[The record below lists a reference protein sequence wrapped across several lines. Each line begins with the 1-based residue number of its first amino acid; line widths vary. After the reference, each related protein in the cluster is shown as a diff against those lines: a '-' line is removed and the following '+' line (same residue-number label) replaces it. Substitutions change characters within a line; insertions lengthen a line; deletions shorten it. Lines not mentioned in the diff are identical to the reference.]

1 MIKFNIKKYD
11 YVDSKITGE
20 VQRFR
25 INAPNEKSTF
35 PAGKG
40 KWGLLDWRG
49 EVLVEAIYDKIN
61 PFKEHLALTK
71 KGKKYGYLDDR
82 GKIAINFIYD
92 NATDFKNGIALV
104 EKSGISFYID
114 YLGEKIKKPKFK
126 NEDENKAEI
135 ISFKPLWY
143 KKQVSSVKFKT
154 KAAAISTEENETLK
168 KFFDLADTHFKNIT
182 AGETSLSNVKEF
194 PVKLSRSKDLAI
206 ISIPMAKE
214 ARDWLLT
221 KAKKTDINVVLEIAQ
236 KIKDT
241 KQFNL
246 HPWFKNED
254 AVYIVNETDKNWEE
268 LEENEKNNADVGSS
282 WPKNINFRNPYYFSM
297 NDEYLFCFQR

>member
-114 YLGEKIKKPKFK
+114 YLGEKIKKSKFK

-135 ISFKPLWY
+135 INFKPLWY

-154 KAAAISTEENETLK
+154 KAATIPDEIT
-168 KFFDLADTHFKNIT
+168 KFFDLAHEYFKT
-182 AGETSLSNVKEF
+182 KEAGKNSLKAEEF
-194 PVKLSRSKDLAI
+194 PIKLSRSKDFAM
-206 ISIPMAKE
+206 ISIPMAKD

-221 KAKKTDINVVLEIAQ
+221 KAKTTDINVVLAMAK
-236 KIKDT
+236 KINRPAD
-241 KQFNL
+241 FDAY
-246 HPWFKNED
+246 PWFKNED
-254 AVYIVNETDKNWEE
+254 AAYIVNQTDKNWEE
-268 LEENEKNNADVGSS
+268 LEENERNNANVGSG
-282 WPKNINFRNPYYFSM
+282 WPKNINFRNPYYFSVT
-297 NDEYLFCFQR
+297 NEYLFCFQR

>member
-82 GKIAINFIYD
+82 GRIAINFIYD
-92 NATDFKNGIALV
+92 NATDFKNGVALV
-104 EKSGISFYID
+104 EKSGTSFYID

-135 ISFKPLWY
+135 INFKPLWY

-154 KAAAISTEENETLK
+154 KTATIPDEITNFFKLAHEYFETK
-168 KFFDLADTHFKNIT
+168 KTGA
-182 AGETSLSNVKEF
+182 TSLSSVEKF
-194 PVKLSRSKDLAI
+194 PIKLSVSPNFRI
-206 ISIPMAKE
+206 IFLDGDDSSELRETDKNVILEMAKE
-214 ARDWLLT
+214 
-221 KAKKTDINVVLEIAQ
+221 INSLADFD
-236 KIKDT
+236 KY
-241 KQFNL
+241 
-246 HPWFKNED
+246 PWFKNEG
-254 AVYIVNETDKNWEE
+254 AVYIGNEYNYDLEE
-268 LEENEKNNADVGSS
+268 LEEDEKNNVNVGSIF
-282 WPKNINFRNPYYFSM
+282 PAKKDRNPYYFSWA
-297 NDEYLFCFQR
+297 DKYLFCFKS